1 MREMVREGVIDKV
14 ALLETSSALSVS
26 TAHQTG
32 PREVLLGQRLKFRRS
47 GISYSTGRR
56 CLQPLADDST

>member
-32 PREVLLGQRLKFRRS
+32 PREVLLGAAPEISTLWYFLLGRS
-47 GISYSTGRR
+47 LGSAAVS
-56 CLQPLADDST
+56 